1 MKPYVESP
9 DISGL
14 WVLYLV
20 KNTESWCGDTRVKGV
35 TVGFKVSVSSI
46 EVGTHIREGWRGSSV
61 TRLCGVSSY
70 KVEMRRERV
79 YTVDP
84 SEIEVLAVLWLES
97 PWRLRWTVNIR
108 GSGNYPWERLEYK
121 RWKKRNLKSY
131 LRMMN
136 SITMLPN

>member
-46 EVGTHIREGWRGSSV
+46 EVGTHIREG
-61 TRLCGVSSY
+61 
-70 KVEMRRERV
+70 
-79 YTVDP
+79 
-84 SEIEVLAVLWLES
+84 
-97 PWRLRWTVNIR
+97 
-108 GSGNYPWERLEYK
+108 
-121 RWKKRNLKSY
+121 
-131 LRMMN
+131 
-136 SITMLPN
+136 